1 MSWGLGYL
9 RAALRQWA
17 SVLGGMSLR
26 ALLAILVL
34 TACAPLAAQA
44 QLAVILVRH
53 AEFQGE
59 PLTPQTDL
67 LLTKAGEARAKRL
80 DAMFKNAGIAQIYVT
95 EYVRSAKTAEPL
107 ARRIGRKP
115 IVVPRTDVAA
125 LVQKLRATHPQQRVM
140 VVGHND
146 TLPDIL
152 SALGHPK
159 HIRITPADYGNVFIV
174 VPNGKGPPAVM
185 RLRSD

>member
-1 MSWGLGYL
+1 MRW
-9 RAALRQWA
+9 RD
-17 SVLGGMSLR
+17 V
-26 ALLAILVL
+26 LAIGVL
-34 TACAPLAAQA
+34 ACAPVAASA

-67 LLTKAGEARAKRL
+67 PLNKAGEARAKRL
-80 DAMFKNAGIAQIYVT
+80 AAMFKNAGIAQIYVT
-95 EYVRSAKTAEPL
+95 EYLRTTRTAEPL
-107 ARRIGRKP
+107 ARRIGRQP
-115 IVVPRTDVAA
+115 VVVPRADVAA
-125 LVQKLRATHPQQRVM
+125 LIARLRAVHPQQRVM

-159 HIRITPADYGNVFIV
+159 HIQITPSDYGNVFIV
-174 VPNGKGPPAVM
+174 VPNAKGPPAVM

>member
-1 MSWGLGYL
+1 L
-9 RAALRQWA
+9 RI
-17 SVLGGMSLR
+17 
-26 ALLAILVL
+26 LLAMMVL
-34 TACAPLAAQA
+34 ACAPLAAQA

-59 PLTPQTDL
+59 PLTPQTEL
-67 LLTKAGEARAKRL
+67 PLTKAGEARAKRL
-80 DAMFKNAGIAQIYVT
+80 DAMLKNAGIAQIYVT

-115 IVVPRTDVAA
+115 IVVPRTEVAS
-125 LVQKLRATHPQQRVM
+125 LVGKLRATHPQQRVL

-152 SALGHPK
+152 SGLGHPK
-159 HIRITPADYGNVFIV
+159 HIKLTPSDYGNVFIV

>member
-1 MSWGLGYL
+1 M
-9 RAALRQWA
+9 RFRD
-17 SVLGGMSLR
+17 
-26 ALLAILVL
+26 LLAIGGLAFAPVL
-34 TACAPLAAQA
+34 ANA

-67 LLTKAGEARAKRL
+67 PLSRAGEARAKRL
-80 DAMFKNAGIAQIYVT
+80 AAMFKNAGIAQIYVT
-95 EYVRSAKTAEPL
+95 EYMRTAKTAEPL
-107 ARRIGRKP
+107 ARRIGRQP
-115 IVVPRTDVAA
+115 VVVPRTEVAA
-125 LVQKLRATHPQQRVM
+125 LIDKLRTTHPQQRVM

-159 HIRITPADYGNVFIV
+159 HIQITPSDYGNVFIV
-174 VPNGKGPPAVM
+174 VPNGKKPPAVV